1 MKCINFDRAFE
12 RYMAEWIKENSE
24 KYKDDM
30 DVIEDMMPD
39 VYLEFLKKPAD
50 FLDGVAPQDYFEQ
63 FDNADMLVNWLC
75 DYIAQGVPVPD
86 LLLERVTALG
96 NPAEKS
102 LLALVAR
109 DDLPEETQMTAI
121 SLLREM
127 ESKAPMQRYID
138 YIASLEEPSDK
149 GDLCTEALMSMG
161 ESVVEP
167 ILATLSGAGQTG
179 RDIFADV
186 LSNYPGD
193 ERIYELMIER
203 FVTRDERRALFAS
216 YLAKLGD
223 ERAIP
228 RKARTS
234 TIWIMWRSLTP
245 LRRWVVSVR
254 RSANFLATRI
264 MNLSGGCNGLNAHVL
279 PLKEELL
286 S

>member
-96 NPAEKS
+96 DSAEKS
-102 LLALVAR
+102 LLALITR

-149 GDLCTEALMSMG
+149 GDLCAEALMSMG

-167 ILATLSGAGQTG
+167 ILAALSGAGQTG

-228 RKARTS
+228 
-234 TIWIMWRSLTP
+234 M
-245 LRRWVVSVR
+245 
-254 RSANFLATRI
+254 
-264 MNLSGGCNGLNAHVL
+264 
-279 PLKEELL
+279 LKEAAQSPDINYLDYVEVVNAIEALGGERPPEREFSGDPYYESL
-286 S
+286 RQV

>member
-109 DDLPEETQMTAI
+109 DDLPEETQMTVI

-149 GDLCTEALMSMG
+149 GDLCAEALMSMG

-228 RKARTS
+228 
-234 TIWIMWRSLTP
+234 M
-245 LRRWVVSVR
+245 
-254 RSANFLATRI
+254 
-264 MNLSGGCNGLNAHVL
+264 
-279 PLKEELL
+279 LKEAAQSPDINYLDYVEVVNAIDALGGERPPEREFSGDPYYESL
-286 S
+286 RQV

>member
-96 NPAEKS
+96 DPAEKS

-149 GDLCTEALMSMG
+149 GDLCAEALMSMG

-228 RKARTS
+228 
-234 TIWIMWRSLTP
+234 M
-245 LRRWVVSVR
+245 
-254 RSANFLATRI
+254 
-264 MNLSGGCNGLNAHVL
+264 
-279 PLKEELL
+279 LKEAAQSADINYLDYVEVVNAIEALGGERPPEREFSGDPYYESL
-286 S
+286 RQV

>member
-149 GDLCTEALMSMG
+149 GDLCAEALMSMG

-228 RKARTS
+228 
-234 TIWIMWRSLTP
+234 M
-245 LRRWVVSVR
+245 
-254 RSANFLATRI
+254 
-264 MNLSGGCNGLNAHVL
+264 
-279 PLKEELL
+279 LKEAEQSPDINYLDYVEVVNAIEAL
-286 S
+286 GGERPPEREFSGDPYYESLRQV

>member
-149 GDLCTEALMSMG
+149 GDLCAEALMSMG

-228 RKARTS
+228 
-234 TIWIMWRSLTP
+234 M
-245 LRRWVVSVR
+245 
-254 RSANFLATRI
+254 
-264 MNLSGGCNGLNAHVL
+264 
-279 PLKEELL
+279 LKEAAQSPDINYLDYVEVVNAIEVLGGERPPEREFSGDPYYESL
-286 S
+286 RQV

>member
-138 YIASLEEPSDK
+138 FIASLEEPSDK
-149 GDLCTEALMSMG
+149 GDLCAEALMSMG

-167 ILATLSGAGQTG
+167 ILAALSGAGQIG

-228 RKARTS
+228 
-234 TIWIMWRSLTP
+234 M
-245 LRRWVVSVR
+245 
-254 RSANFLATRI
+254 
-264 MNLSGGCNGLNAHVL
+264 
-279 PLKEELL
+279 LKEAAQSPDINYLDYVEVVNAIEALGGERPPEREFSGDPYYESL
-286 S
+286 RQV

>member
-12 RYMAEWIKENSE
+12 RYMAEWMKENSE

-75 DYIAQGVPVPD
+75 DYIAQGVAVPD

-96 NPAEKS
+96 DPAEKS
-102 LLALVAR
+102 LLALIAR

-149 GDLCTEALMSMG
+149 GDLCAEALMSMG

-228 RKARTS
+228 MLKEAAQSPDINYLDYVEVVNAIEELGGERPPEREFS
-234 TIWIMWRSLTP
+234 GDPYYES
-245 LRRWVVSVR
+245 LRRV
-254 RSANFLATRI
+254 
-264 MNLSGGCNGLNAHVL
+264 
-279 PLKEELL
+279 
-286 S
+286 

>member
-63 FDNADMLVNWLC
+63 FDNADTLVNWLC

-149 GDLCTEALMSMG
+149 GDLCAEALMSMG

-228 RKARTS
+228 
-234 TIWIMWRSLTP
+234 M
-245 LRRWVVSVR
+245 
-254 RSANFLATRI
+254 
-264 MNLSGGCNGLNAHVL
+264 
-279 PLKEELL
+279 LKEAAQSPDINYLDYVEVVNAIEALGGERPPEREFSGDPYYESL
-286 S
+286 RQV

>member
-12 RYMAEWIKENSE
+12 RYVAEWIKKNSE

-149 GDLCTEALMSMG
+149 GDLCAEALMSMG

-228 RKARTS
+228 
-234 TIWIMWRSLTP
+234 M
-245 LRRWVVSVR
+245 
-254 RSANFLATRI
+254 
-264 MNLSGGCNGLNAHVL
+264 
-279 PLKEELL
+279 LKEAAQSPDINYLDYVEVVNAIEALGGERPPEREFSGDPYYESL
-286 S
+286 RQV

>member
-109 DDLPEETQMTAI
+109 DDLQEETQMTAI

-149 GDLCTEALMSMG
+149 GDLCAEALMSMG

-216 YLAKLGD
+216 CLAKLGD

-228 RKARTS
+228 
-234 TIWIMWRSLTP
+234 M
-245 LRRWVVSVR
+245 
-254 RSANFLATRI
+254 
-264 MNLSGGCNGLNAHVL
+264 
-279 PLKEELL
+279 LKEAAQSPDINYLDYVEVVNAIEALGGERPPEREFSGDPYYESL
-286 S
+286 RQV

>member
-12 RYMAEWIKENSE
+12 RYMAEWMKENSE

-39 VYLEFLKKPAD
+39 VYLEFLKKPAN
-50 FLDGVAPQDYFEQ
+50 FLDGIAPQDYFEQ

-96 NPAEKS
+96 DSAEKS

-127 ESKAPMQRYID
+127 ESEAPMQRYID

-149 GDLCTEALMSMG
+149 GDLCAEALMSMG

-167 ILATLSGAGQTG
+167 ILAALSGAGQTG

-228 RKARTS
+228 
-234 TIWIMWRSLTP
+234 M
-245 LRRWVVSVR
+245 
-254 RSANFLATRI
+254 
-264 MNLSGGCNGLNAHVL
+264 
-279 PLKEELL
+279 LKEAAQSPDINYLDYVEVVNAIEALGGERPPEREFSGDPYYESL
-286 S
+286 RQV

>member
-12 RYMAEWIKENSE
+12 RYMAEWMKENSE

-50 FLDGVAPQDYFEQ
+50 FLDGIAPQDYFEQ

-96 NPAEKS
+96 DPAEKS

-149 GDLCTEALMSMG
+149 GDLCAEALMSMG

-228 RKARTS
+228 
-234 TIWIMWRSLTP
+234 M
-245 LRRWVVSVR
+245 
-254 RSANFLATRI
+254 
-264 MNLSGGCNGLNAHVL
+264 
-279 PLKEELL
+279 LKEAAQSPDINYLDYVEVVNAIEALGGERPPEREFSGDPYYESL
-286 S
+286 RQV

>member
-149 GDLCTEALMSMG
+149 GDLCAEALMSMG

-167 ILATLSGAGQTG
+167 ILAALSGAGQTG

-228 RKARTS
+228 
-234 TIWIMWRSLTP
+234 M
-245 LRRWVVSVR
+245 
-254 RSANFLATRI
+254 
-264 MNLSGGCNGLNAHVL
+264 
-279 PLKEELL
+279 LKEAAQSPDINYLDYVEVVNAIEALGGERPPEREFSGDPYYESL
-286 S
+286 RQV

>member
-50 FLDGVAPQDYFEQ
+50 FLNGVAPQDYFEQ

-149 GDLCTEALMSMG
+149 GDLCAEALMSMG

-228 RKARTS
+228 
-234 TIWIMWRSLTP
+234 M
-245 LRRWVVSVR
+245 
-254 RSANFLATRI
+254 
-264 MNLSGGCNGLNAHVL
+264 
-279 PLKEELL
+279 LKEAAQSPDINYLDYVEVVNAIEALGGERPPEREFSGDPYYESL
-286 S
+286 RQV

>member
-12 RYMAEWIKENSE
+12 LYMAEWIKENSE

-149 GDLCTEALMSMG
+149 GDLCAEALMSMG

-228 RKARTS
+228 
-234 TIWIMWRSLTP
+234 M
-245 LRRWVVSVR
+245 
-254 RSANFLATRI
+254 
-264 MNLSGGCNGLNAHVL
+264 
-279 PLKEELL
+279 LKEAAQSPDINYLDYVEVVNAIEALGGERPPEREFSGDPYYESL
-286 S
+286 RQV

>member
-102 LLALVAR
+102 LLTLVAR

-149 GDLCTEALMSMG
+149 GDLCAEALMSMG

-228 RKARTS
+228 
-234 TIWIMWRSLTP
+234 M
-245 LRRWVVSVR
+245 
-254 RSANFLATRI
+254 
-264 MNLSGGCNGLNAHVL
+264 
-279 PLKEELL
+279 LKEAAQSPDINYLDYVEVVNAIEALGGERPPEREFSGDPYYESL
-286 S
+286 RQV

>member
-12 RYMAEWIKENSE
+12 RYMAEWIKKNSE

-149 GDLCTEALMSMG
+149 GDLCAEALMSMG

-228 RKARTS
+228 MLKEAAQSPDINYLDYVEVVNAIEALGGERPPEREFS
-234 TIWIMWRSLTP
+234 GDPYYES
-245 LRRWVVSVR
+245 LRRV
-254 RSANFLATRI
+254 
-264 MNLSGGCNGLNAHVL
+264 
-279 PLKEELL
+279 
-286 S
+286 

>member
-149 GDLCTEALMSMG
+149 GDLCAEALMSMG

-167 ILATLSGAGQTG
+167 ILAALSGAGQIG

-228 RKARTS
+228 
-234 TIWIMWRSLTP
+234 M
-245 LRRWVVSVR
+245 
-254 RSANFLATRI
+254 
-264 MNLSGGCNGLNAHVL
+264 
-279 PLKEELL
+279 LKEAAQSSDINYLDYVEVVNAIEALGGERPPEREFSGDPYYESL
-286 S
+286 RQV

>member
-75 DYIAQGVPVPD
+75 DYIAQGVPMPD

-149 GDLCTEALMSMG
+149 GDLCAEALMSMG

-228 RKARTS
+228 
-234 TIWIMWRSLTP
+234 M
-245 LRRWVVSVR
+245 
-254 RSANFLATRI
+254 
-264 MNLSGGCNGLNAHVL
+264 
-279 PLKEELL
+279 LKEAAQSADINYLDYVEVVNAIEALGGERPPEREFSGDPYYESL
-286 S
+286 RQV

>member
-109 DDLPEETQMTAI
+109 DDLPEETQMMAI

-149 GDLCTEALMSMG
+149 GDLCAEALMSMG

-193 ERIYELMIER
+193 ERIYGLMIER

-228 RKARTS
+228 
-234 TIWIMWRSLTP
+234 M
-245 LRRWVVSVR
+245 
-254 RSANFLATRI
+254 
-264 MNLSGGCNGLNAHVL
+264 
-279 PLKEELL
+279 LKEAAQSPDINYLDYVEVVNAIEALGGERPPEREFSGDPYYESL
-286 S
+286 RQV

>member
-12 RYMAEWIKENSE
+12 RYMAEWMKENSE

-39 VYLEFLKKPAD
+39 VYLEFLKKPAN
-50 FLDGVAPQDYFEQ
+50 FLDGIAPQDYFEQ
-63 FDNADMLVNWLC
+63 FDNADMLVSWLC

-96 NPAEKS
+96 DPAEKS

-127 ESKAPMQRYID
+127 ESKAPMQRYVD

-149 GDLCTEALMSMG
+149 GDLCAEALMSMG

-167 ILATLSGAGQTG
+167 ILAALSGAGQTG

-228 RKARTS
+228 
-234 TIWIMWRSLTP
+234 M
-245 LRRWVVSVR
+245 
-254 RSANFLATRI
+254 
-264 MNLSGGCNGLNAHVL
+264 
-279 PLKEELL
+279 LKEAAQSPDINYLDYVEVVNAIEALGGERPPEREFSGDPYYESL
-286 S
+286 RQV

>member
-149 GDLCTEALMSMG
+149 GDLCAEALMSMG

-167 ILATLSGAGQTG
+167 ILATLSSAGQTG

-228 RKARTS
+228 
-234 TIWIMWRSLTP
+234 M
-245 LRRWVVSVR
+245 
-254 RSANFLATRI
+254 
-264 MNLSGGCNGLNAHVL
+264 
-279 PLKEELL
+279 LKEAAQSPDINYLDYVEVVNAIEALGGERPPEREFSGDPYYESL
-286 S
+286 RQV

>member
-167 ILATLSGAGQTG
+167 ILAALSGAGQIG

-228 RKARTS
+228 
-234 TIWIMWRSLTP
+234 M
-245 LRRWVVSVR
+245 
-254 RSANFLATRI
+254 
-264 MNLSGGCNGLNAHVL
+264 
-279 PLKEELL
+279 LKEAAQSPDINYLDYVEVVNAIEALGGERPPEREFSGDPYYESL
-286 S
+286 RQV

>member
-138 YIASLEEPSDK
+138 YIASLKEPSDK
-149 GDLCTEALMSMG
+149 GDLCAEALMSMG

-167 ILATLSGAGQTG
+167 ILAALSGAGQIG

-228 RKARTS
+228 
-234 TIWIMWRSLTP
+234 M
-245 LRRWVVSVR
+245 
-254 RSANFLATRI
+254 
-264 MNLSGGCNGLNAHVL
+264 
-279 PLKEELL
+279 LKEAAQSPDINYLDYVEVVNAIEALGGERPPEREFSGDPYYESL
-286 S
+286 RQV

>member
-12 RYMAEWIKENSE
+12 RYMAGWMKENSE

-50 FLDGVAPQDYFEQ
+50 FLNGVAPQDYFEQ

-149 GDLCTEALMSMG
+149 GDLCAEALMSMG

-167 ILATLSGAGQTG
+167 ILAALSGAGQTG

-228 RKARTS
+228 
-234 TIWIMWRSLTP
+234 M
-245 LRRWVVSVR
+245 
-254 RSANFLATRI
+254 
-264 MNLSGGCNGLNAHVL
+264 
-279 PLKEELL
+279 LKEAAQSPDINYLDYVEVVNAIEALGGERPPEREFSGDPYYESL
-286 S
+286 RQV

>member
-12 RYMAEWIKENSE
+12 RYMAEWIKKNSE

-50 FLDGVAPQDYFEQ
+50 FLNGVAPQDYFEQ

-149 GDLCTEALMSMG
+149 GDLCAEALMSMG

-228 RKARTS
+228 
-234 TIWIMWRSLTP
+234 M
-245 LRRWVVSVR
+245 
-254 RSANFLATRI
+254 
-264 MNLSGGCNGLNAHVL
+264 
-279 PLKEELL
+279 LKEAAQSPDINYLDYVEVVNAIEALGGERPPEREFSGDPYYESL
-286 S
+286 RQV

>member
-63 FDNADMLVNWLC
+63 FDNADMLVKWLC

-96 NPAEKS
+96 NLAEKS

-149 GDLCTEALMSMG
+149 GDLCAEALMSMG

-228 RKARTS
+228 
-234 TIWIMWRSLTP
+234 M
-245 LRRWVVSVR
+245 
-254 RSANFLATRI
+254 
-264 MNLSGGCNGLNAHVL
+264 
-279 PLKEELL
+279 LKEAAQSPDINYLDYVEVVNAIEALGGERPPEREFSGDPYYESL
-286 S
+286 RQV

>member
-12 RYMAEWIKENSE
+12 RYMAEWMKENSE

-50 FLDGVAPQDYFEQ
+50 FLDGIAPQDYFEQ

-96 NPAEKS
+96 DPAEKS

-127 ESKAPMQRYID
+127 ESKAPMQRYVD

-149 GDLCTEALMSMG
+149 GDLCAEALMSMG

-167 ILATLSGAGQTG
+167 ILAALSGAGQIG

-228 RKARTS
+228 
-234 TIWIMWRSLTP
+234 M
-245 LRRWVVSVR
+245 
-254 RSANFLATRI
+254 
-264 MNLSGGCNGLNAHVL
+264 
-279 PLKEELL
+279 LKEAAQSPDINYLDYVEVVNAIEALGGERPPEREFSGDPYYESL
-286 S
+286 RQV

>member
-1 MKCINFDRAFE
+1 MMKCINFDRAFE
-12 RYMAEWIKENSE
+12 RYMAEWMKENSE

-149 GDLCTEALMSMG
+149 GDLCAEALMSMG

-228 RKARTS
+228 
-234 TIWIMWRSLTP
+234 M
-245 LRRWVVSVR
+245 
-254 RSANFLATRI
+254 
-264 MNLSGGCNGLNAHVL
+264 
-279 PLKEELL
+279 LKETAQSPDINYLDYVEVVNAIEALGGERPPEREFSGDPYYESL
-286 S
+286 RQV

>member
-96 NPAEKS
+96 DPAEKS

-149 GDLCTEALMSMG
+149 GDLCAEALMSMG

-167 ILATLSGAGQTG
+167 ILAALSGAGQTG

-186 LSNYPGD
+186 LSNYPSD

-228 RKARTS
+228 
-234 TIWIMWRSLTP
+234 M
-245 LRRWVVSVR
+245 
-254 RSANFLATRI
+254 
-264 MNLSGGCNGLNAHVL
+264 
-279 PLKEELL
+279 LKEAAQSPDINYLDYVEVVNAIEALGGERPPEREFSGDPYYESL
-286 S
+286 RQV

>member
-12 RYMAEWIKENSE
+12 RYMAEWMKENSE

-96 NPAEKS
+96 DPAEKS

-109 DDLPEETQMTAI
+109 DDLPEETQMMAI

-149 GDLCTEALMSMG
+149 GDLCAEALVSMG

-228 RKARTS
+228 
-234 TIWIMWRSLTP
+234 M
-245 LRRWVVSVR
+245 
-254 RSANFLATRI
+254 
-264 MNLSGGCNGLNAHVL
+264 
-279 PLKEELL
+279 LKEAAQSPDINYLDYVEVVNAIEALGGERPPEREFSGDPYYESL
-286 S
+286 RQV

>member
-96 NPAEKS
+96 NSAEKS

-109 DDLPEETQMTAI
+109 DDLPEETQMMAI

-149 GDLCTEALMSMG
+149 GDLCAEALMSMG

-167 ILATLSGAGQTG
+167 ILDALSGARQTG

-228 RKARTS
+228 MLMEAAQSPDINYLDYVEVVNAIEALGGERPPEREFS
-234 TIWIMWRSLTP
+234 GDPYYESL
-245 LRRWVVSVR
+245 RQV
-254 RSANFLATRI
+254 
-264 MNLSGGCNGLNAHVL
+264 
-279 PLKEELL
+279 
-286 S
+286 

>member
-149 GDLCTEALMSMG
+149 GDLCAEALMSMG

-167 ILATLSGAGQTG
+167 ILDALSGARQTG

-228 RKARTS
+228 MLMEAAQSPDINYLDYVEVVNAIEALGGERPPEREFS
-234 TIWIMWRSLTP
+234 GDPYYESL
-245 LRRWVVSVR
+245 RQV
-254 RSANFLATRI
+254 
-264 MNLSGGCNGLNAHVL
+264 
-279 PLKEELL
+279 
-286 S
+286 

>member
-12 RYMAEWIKENSE
+12 RYMAEWMKENSE

-39 VYLEFLKKPAD
+39 IYLEFLKKPAD
-50 FLDGVAPQDYFEQ
+50 FLDGIAPQDYFEQ

-75 DYIAQGVPVPD
+75 GYIAQGVPVPD

-96 NPAEKS
+96 DPAEKS

-149 GDLCTEALMSMG
+149 GDLCAEALMSMG

-167 ILATLSGAGQTG
+167 ILAALSGAGQTG

-228 RKARTS
+228 
-234 TIWIMWRSLTP
+234 M
-245 LRRWVVSVR
+245 
-254 RSANFLATRI
+254 
-264 MNLSGGCNGLNAHVL
+264 
-279 PLKEELL
+279 LKEAAQNPDINYLDYVEVVNAIEALGGERPPEREFSGDPYYESL
-286 S
+286 RQV

>member
-12 RYMAEWIKENSE
+12 RYMAEWIKKNSE

-149 GDLCTEALMSMG
+149 GDLCAEALMSMG

-193 ERIYELMIER
+193 DRIYELLKER

-228 RKARTS
+228 
-234 TIWIMWRSLTP
+234 M
-245 LRRWVVSVR
+245 
-254 RSANFLATRI
+254 
-264 MNLSGGCNGLNAHVL
+264 
-279 PLKEELL
+279 LKEAAQSPDINYLDYVEVVNAIEALGGERPPEREFSGDPYYESL
-286 S
+286 RQV

>member
-12 RYMAEWIKENSE
+12 RYMAEWMKENSE

-138 YIASLEEPSDK
+138 YIASLEEPGDK
-149 GDLCTEALMSMG
+149 GDLCAEALMSMG

-167 ILATLSGAGQTG
+167 ILAALSGAGQTG

-228 RKARTS
+228 
-234 TIWIMWRSLTP
+234 M
-245 LRRWVVSVR
+245 
-254 RSANFLATRI
+254 
-264 MNLSGGCNGLNAHVL
+264 
-279 PLKEELL
+279 LKEAAQSPDINYLDYVEVVNAIEALGGERPPEREFSGDPYYESL
-286 S
+286 RQV